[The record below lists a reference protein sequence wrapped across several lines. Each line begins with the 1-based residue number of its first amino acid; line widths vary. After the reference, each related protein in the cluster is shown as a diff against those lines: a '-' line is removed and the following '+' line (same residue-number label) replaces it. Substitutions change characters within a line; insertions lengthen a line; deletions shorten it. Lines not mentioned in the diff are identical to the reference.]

1 MCLWKFKYKIRDI
14 FKTAIRFS
22 KHILTGSLHE
32 GSCILTYIINQA
44 NQRKICCITKGT
56 IKLLQFSCSWY
67 KLMQDTHWGNQKSS
81 NPRRNKI
88 TKSHSKLAKGKAWIK
103 KKSFQTLVRLDVFGQ
118 YLTTLN
124 KEKVLFFFSCRCNEK
139 DKKLLLK
146 VKVEFQGMNKSLYYY
161 FF

>member
-103 KKSFQTLVRLDVFGQ
+103 KKKKLSDSCQTGRLWSIPYYSKQRKGA
-118 YLTTLN
+118 
-124 KEKVLFFFSCRCNEK
+124 FFF
-139 DKKLLLK
+139 LQ
-146 VKVEFQGMNKSLYYY
+146 V
-161 FF
+161 

>member
-103 KKSFQTLVRLDVFGQ
+103 KKKLSDSCQTGRLWSIPYSSKQRKGA
-118 YLTTLN
+118 
-124 KEKVLFFFSCRCNEK
+124 FFFAGVM
-139 DKKLLLK
+139 KKIK
-146 VKVEFQGMNKSLYYY
+146 NCC
-161 FF
+161 